1 MAVTVSLPQMGESVV
16 EGTVERWLV
25 REGERVEKD
34 QVICEVTTDKVDA
47 EIPAPEAGVLT
58 QILVQEGATIEVG
71 TELAVVDP
79 DAEPSASVST
89 ASPAAA
95 SASPAVSAAPAAVA
109 VSEGAHATPLARKI
123 AESEGVSLDGISG
136 TGPDGRVSKS
146 DVLEKLAGRT
156 PTAAPAA
163 KASASDA
170 TVSIQPGTL
179 LDALSRIKLPQYKP
193 TADDTV
199 VPFSTIRKRIAEH
212 MIVSKIISPHVGTV
226 AEIDLHRLSKHR
238 DSNKG
243 AWKKEHGYSLT
254 FLPYLIQAT
263 VRALRAFP
271 RVNATVVDQ
280 NIIER
285 KGIHIGV
292 AVETEKGLVV
302 PVLRDADRLSLGGVA
317 QGLEELA
324 RKARNRELKADD
336 LHGGTF
342 TVSNPGRQGN
352 LYGFAVINQPQV
364 GILRMGEV
372 VKRPVVIQV
381 DGADSI
387 AIRPMMYLALSYDHR
402 IIDGVTGNGFLYR
415 VAAELEA
422 GDFDL

>member
-34 QVICEVTTDKVDA
+34 QVICEVTTDKVDV
-47 EIPAPEAGVLT
+47 EIPAPEAGVIT
-58 QILVQEGATIEVG
+58 QILVQEGGTIEVG
-71 TELAVVDP
+71 AELAVVDP
-79 DAEPSASVST
+79 DAQAGASAPKS
-89 ASPAAA
+89 APAPAGPAAP
-95 SASPAVSAAPAAVA
+95 SVAPVAAVA
-109 VSEGAHATPLARKI
+109 AAGESHATPLARKI
-123 AESEGVSLDGISG
+123 AETEGVSLDGIPG

-146 DVLEKLAGRT
+146 DVLQRLAG
-156 PTAAPAA
+156 PAA
-163 KASASDA
+163 VQPA
-170 TVSIQPGTL
+170 TSQQAGEAPIKPGSL
-179 LDALSRIKLPQYKP
+179 LDALSGIKLPQYKP
-193 TADDTV
+193 AADDTV

-226 AEIDLHRLSKHR
+226 AEIDLNRVSAHRNA
-238 DSNKG
+238 NKG
-243 AWKKEHGYSLT
+243 AWKAEHGYSLT

-263 VRALRAFP
+263 VRALREFP
-271 RVNATVVDQ
+271 RVNSTVVGQ
-280 NIIER
+280 NIVER
-285 KGIHIGV
+285 RGIHIGV

-324 RKARNRELKADD
+324 SKARNRQLSADD

-372 VKRPVVIQV
+372 VKRPVVIEV
-381 DGADSI
+381 DGNDSI
-387 AIRPMMYLALSYDHR
+387 AVRPMMYLALSYDHR